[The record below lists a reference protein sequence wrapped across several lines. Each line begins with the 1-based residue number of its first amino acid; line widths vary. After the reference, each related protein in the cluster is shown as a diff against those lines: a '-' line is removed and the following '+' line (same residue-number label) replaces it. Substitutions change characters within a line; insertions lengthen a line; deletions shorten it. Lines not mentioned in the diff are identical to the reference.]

1 MYFCERH
8 ERILEILKES
18 GSASV
23 ERLAQLLFVS
33 PPTIRRDLA
42 FLKEQ
47 NLIHRTFGGA
57 TLRNNTANEIPFEFR
72 DSQDAD
78 SKEII
83 AKKAAE
89 YLRDDAVIFLDA
101 SSTVYRLL
109 PYISKFKNITVI
121 TNSPKVC
128 LALAEQGIGSYC
140 TGGTLLSKSKALV
153 GESAKEFAK
162 KFNADIFFFSS
173 QGITEDGLITD
184 ASVVESEI
192 RRAIMAQSRLNIF
205 LCSSSKI
212 GKKYAYTLANISEVD
227 AVVSDID
234 VTEIFKADK

>member
-8 ERILEILKES
+8 EKILEILKTN

-23 ERLAQLLFVS
+23 ERLSRLLFVS
-33 PPTIRRDLA
+33 QPTIRRDLA
-42 FLKEQ
+42 YLKEQ

-57 TLRNNTANEIPFEFR
+57 TLRQSNAGEIPFELR
-72 DSQDAD
+72 DSQDAS

-89 YLRDDAVIFLDA
+89 YLKDDMVIFLDA

-109 PYISKFKNITVI
+109 PYISRFKNITVI

-128 LALAEQGIGSYC
+128 LTLAEQGIDSYC
-140 TGGTLLSKSKALV
+140 TGGTLLSKSKAFV
-153 GESAKEFAK
+153 GDSAKEFIK
-162 KFNADIFFFSS
+162 RFNVDIFFFSS
-173 QGITEDGLITD
+173 QGITEDGMITD

-192 RRAIMAQSRLNIF
+192 RRTVMKQSKKNVF
-205 LCSSSKI
+205 MCSSAKI
-212 GKKYAYTLANISEVD
+212 GKKFAYNLADISEVD
-227 AVVSDID
+227 AIISDIA
-234 VTEIFKADK
+234 VTDIFKK

>member
-8 ERILEILKES
+8 DKILEILKEN
-18 GSASV
+18 GATSV
-23 ERLAQLLFVS
+23 EKLSKLLFVS
-33 PPTIRRDLA
+33 QPTIRRDLA

-57 TLRNNTANEIPFEFR
+57 TLRNRSAGEIPFELR

-78 SKEII
+78 SKAII
-83 AKKAAE
+83 AQKAAK

-109 PYISKFKNITVI
+109 PHITQFKNITII

-128 LALAEQGIGSYC
+128 LALAEQGISSYC
-140 TGGTLLSKSKALV
+140 TGGTLLSKSKAFV
-153 GESAKEFAK
+153 GESAEVFVK

-173 QGITEDGLITD
+173 QGITSEGMITD
-184 ASVVESEI
+184 SSVVESEI
-192 RRAIMAQSRLNIF
+192 RKIIMKQSKKNIF
-205 LCSSSKI
+205 MCSSAKI
-212 GKKYAYTLANISEVD
+212 GKEYAYNVADASEVD
-227 AVVSDID
+227 EIISDID
-234 VTEIFKADK
+234 TEGLFKTKQ

>member
-8 ERILEILKES
+8 EKILEILKTS

-42 FLKEQ
+42 YLKEQ
-47 NLIHRTFGGA
+47 NLIHRTVGGA
-57 TLRNNTANEIPFEFR
+57 ALRQNAVSEIPFEFR

-89 YLRDDAVIFLDA
+89 YLRDDLVIFLDA

-109 PYISKFKNITVI
+109 PYISEFKNTTVI

-128 LALAEQGIGSYC
+128 LTLAEQGIGSYC
-140 TGGTLLSKSKALV
+140 TGGTLLSKSKAFV
-153 GESAKEFAK
+153 GESAIEFVK
-162 KFNADIFFFSS
+162 RFNADIFFFSS
-173 QGITEDGLITD
+173 QGITEDGIITD
-184 ASVVESEI
+184 ASVVESVI
-192 RRAIMAQSRLNIF
+192 RRAIMKQSKKNIF
-205 LCSSSKI
+205 MCSSSKI
-212 GKKYAYTLANISEVD
+212 GKKFAYNLADISEVD
-227 AVVSDID
+227 AIISDID
-234 VTEIFKADK
+234 VTDIFKK